1 MRAKIDINEVETRTK
16 IRAKYLRAMENEEWD
31 LLPGEVY
38 ARSFL
43 RTYGDF
49 LGLDSRQL
57 LDEFR
62 RETESPSD
70 HEPPP
75 IAPPSRRERDR
86 AAPRRGVPPWAII
99 GAVLV
104 VVVVV
109 LYVVG
114 TANKSSTKRSTTP
127 RNAQASRR
135 QHQVR
140 RTRHRTT
147 TDRAPAKPK
156 VVRLSLVATGQ
167 VYVCLVN
174 GSGRK
179 LIPGQIY
186 NVGQPIPVQTAA
198 TLLLTLGNNQV
209 TMKANGVTIP
219 VAASASSI
227 GFRFTPGTHAPLPSA
242 QQPSCT

>member
-1 MRAKIDINEVETRTK
+1 M
-16 IRAKYLRAMENEEWD
+16 
-31 LLPGEVY
+31 
-38 ARSFL
+38 
-43 RTYGDF
+43 
-49 LGLDSRQL
+49 
-57 LDEFR
+57 
-62 RETESPSD
+62 
-70 HEPPP
+70 
-75 IAPPSRRERDR
+75 
-86 AAPRRGVPPWAII
+86 
-99 GAVLV
+99 
-104 VVVVV
+104 
-109 LYVVG
+109 
-114 TANKSSTKRSTTP
+114 
-127 RNAQASRR
+127 
-135 QHQVR
+135 
-140 RTRHRTT
+140 
-147 TDRAPAKPK
+147 
-156 VVRLSLVATGQ
+156 ATGQ